1 MSDEEP
7 TPPTPLPEGR
17 GEFAREANR
26 DTASASERLSS
37 SPLPS
42 GRGVGGVGSSFP
54 ASAYSER
61 LAARRATVAAL
72 AARLD
77 VLSYARLGSFFVTL
91 LVAGLAFGAQLFSPW
106 LTLLP
111 ALAFVYFVATF
122 EATRGRKAWAE
133 RAAKF
138 YAGGLDRL
146 AGKSSGT
153 GNGERFADDAHA
165 YASDLDLFG
174 PGSVFERV
182 TVCRTR
188 AGEDTLAAWLL
199 APASPAE
206 VKARQEAVA
215 DLAPRLDLR
224 EGIAVAG
231 ADAPAADYHPLAEW
245 GTAPPDSQQRWKWW
259 AVEALGW
266 LNVFAWLG
274 WLFVGTTSLPVLAFG
289 LPSLALALPLMSWA
303 RRVLAPLERAT
314 ENLSLFEAVL
324 GRLEREAFAAPRL
337 KELQAAMAA
346 EGASAARQIHE
357 LRVLLD
363 GYNARRNAFFI
374 PVAVLRMW
382 AVRFALKL
390 EAWRA
395 RSGPAIARW
404 LRAVGEVEALASL
417 AGYAYENPT
426 DIFPTVLPSP
436 RASRGEGGGASPPG
450 EGSSPLLRAVGV
462 GHPLIPAAK
471 CIRNDV
477 TLGGDGPRVLI
488 VSGSNMSGKSTLL
501 RAVGVNAVLALAGGV
516 VRATSF
522 ALTPV
527 AVGATMRVQDSLQE
541 GRSRFFAEV
550 TKVRLLLDTA
560 TRDGGPPLLF
570 LLDEL
575 FAGTNS
581 ADRVAGAE
589 GVTRALLAAGAIGF
603 VTTHDLSLTA
613 VTDAIPGA
621 ANVHFCDGFAGGELH
636 FDYTMRP
643 GVVPHGNGLALMRAV
658 GLQV

>member
-1 MSDEEP
+1 MYAD
-7 TPPTPLPEGR
+7 
-17 GEFAREANR
+17 
-26 DTASASERLSS
+26 
-37 SPLPS
+37 
-42 GRGVGGVGSSFP
+42 
-54 ASAYSER
+54 R
-61 LAARRATVAAL
+61 LAARRAAVAAL
-72 AARLD
+72 AAKLD
-77 VLSYARLGSFFVTL
+77 TLSYARLGAFLVGLVVAALGFAADLISPWFTLVPVAAFFY
-91 LVAGLAFGAQLFSPW
+91 LVAK
-106 LTLLP
+106 
-111 ALAFVYFVATF
+111 F

-146 AGKSSGT
+146 AGKPGGAGDGS
-153 GNGERFADDAHA
+153 RFASDAHP
-165 YASDLDLFG
+165 YSDDLDLFG

-182 TVCRTR
+182 TACRTR

-199 APASPAE
+199 AAADPVE

-224 EGIAVAG
+224 EAVAVAG
-231 ADAPAADYHPLAEW
+231 ADAPAADYRPLAEW
-245 GTAPPDSQQRWKWW
+245 GLMPSPLAGVGGGASPTGEGALGDGGDVSPLTRLAKPRHPLPQGERARIRPWKRW

-266 LNVFAWLG
+266 ANVLAWAG
-274 WLFVGTTSLPVLAFG
+274 WLFAGTTSLPVLAFG
-289 LPSLALALPLMSWA
+289 IASLVVAVPLLPWA
-303 RRVLAPLERAT
+303 RRVLTPLERAA
-314 ENLSLFEAVL
+314 ERLSLFESLLA
-324 GRLEREAFAAPRL
+324 RLERERFDAPRL
-337 KELQAAMAA
+337 NELQAAMTA
-346 EGASAARQIHE
+346 GGLTASAQ
-357 LRVLLD
+357 LRGLREIVQW
-363 GYNARRNAFFI
+363 YNSRRNPLFM

-382 AVRFALKL
+382 DVRFAFKL

-395 RSGPAIARW
+395 RSGRAVGQW
-404 LRAVGEVEALASL
+404 LRAVGEAEALSSL

-426 DIFPTVLPSP
+426 DIFPTILPSP
-436 RASRGEGGGASPPG
+436 RLRGEGGASPG
-450 EGSSPLLRAVGV
+450 EGSCPVRLVATGV
-462 GHPLIPAAK
+462 GHPLLPLDRSV
-471 CIRNDV
+471 RNDV
-477 TLGGDGPRVLI
+477 SLGGEGGPRVLI

-516 VRATSF
+516 VRATTF

-527 AVGATMRVQDSLQE
+527 AVGATMRVQDSLQA

-550 TKVRLLLDTA
+550 TKVRLLLDIA
-560 TRDGGPPLLF
+560 TREGGPPLLF

-589 GVTRALLAAGAIGF
+589 GVVRALLAAGAVGF

-613 VTDAIPGA
+613 VTDAIGGT
-621 ANVHFCDGFAGGELH
+621 ANVHFRDDLTGGELH

-658 GLQV
+658 GLKV

>member
-1 MSDEEP
+1 MTEEP
-7 TPPTPLPEGR
+7 LPPTPSPKKG
-17 GEFAREANR
+17 GG
-26 DTASASERLSS
+26 ASEETVT
-37 SPLPS
+37 SPPS
-42 GRGVGGVGSSFP
+42 VLTPPPFLGEGVGGRGFFAPTSV
-54 ASAYSER
+54 YTER
-61 LAARRATVAAL
+61 LAARTATVAAL

-77 VLSYARLGSFFVTL
+77 ALSSARLGAFLVTL
-91 LVAGLAFGAQLFSPW
+91 VVAGLSLGAQLFSPW

-111 ALAFVYFVATF
+111 AVVFVYFVAVF

-138 YAGGLDRL
+138 YASGLDRL
-146 AGKSSGT
+146 AGKPSGIS
-153 GNGERFADDAHA
+153 GGERFADTAHP
-165 YASDLDLFG
+165 YADDLDLFG
-174 PGSVFERV
+174 SGSVFERV
-182 TVCRTR
+182 TACRTR
-188 AGEDTLAAWLL
+188 AGEDTLAKWLL
-199 APASPAE
+199 APASPDE

-215 DLAPRLDLR
+215 DLAARLDLR
-224 EGIAVAG
+224 EAVAVAG

-245 GTAPPDSQQRWKWW
+245 GTAPLPAPPRWKWW
-259 AVEALGW
+259 AVELLGW
-266 LNVFAWLG
+266 GNVLAWIG
-274 WLFVGTTSLPVLAFG
+274 WFFFGTSALPVLVFG
-289 LPSLALALPLMSWA
+289 LPSLAVALPLMAWA
-303 RRVLAPLERAT
+303 RRVLSPLDRAT
-314 ENLSLFEAVL
+314 ANLSLFEAVL
-324 GRLEREAFAAPRL
+324 SRLEGEAFRAARL
-337 KELQAAMAA
+337 KNLQAAMRADGLPAA
-346 EGASAARQIHE
+346 EQIRQ

-382 AVRFALKL
+382 NVRFAFKL

-404 LRAVGEVEALASL
+404 LRAVGEAESLSSL

-426 DIFPTVLPSP
+426 DIFPTV
-436 RASRGEGGGASPPG
+436 EPG
-450 EGSSPLLRAVGV
+450 PVRLAGVGV
-462 GHPLIPAAK
+462 GHPLIPAEK

-477 TLGGDGPRVLI
+477 TLGGTSGPRVLI

-516 VRATSF
+516 VRATNF

-550 TKVRLLLDTA
+550 TKVRQMLDIA
-560 TRDGGPPLLF
+560 TREGGPPLLF

-589 GVTRALLAAGAIGF
+589 GVTRALLATGAIGF

-621 ANVHFCDGFAGGELH
+621 ANVHFCDGFAGDELK

-658 GLQV
+658 GLKV